1 MDTGT
6 KSNSAFDVLLC
17 DHSFFY
23 HQLNIFVKNEIY
35 TLQGFVCSALFG
47 NIYRYFKTDKGDWS
61 AEKVIDIP
69 AKTVEGW
76 ALPEMPSVLTDIVVR
91 FI

>member
-1 MDTGT
+1 M
-6 KSNSAFDVLLC
+6 
-17 DHSFFY
+17 
-23 HQLNIFVKNEIY
+23 Y
-35 TLQGFVCSALFG
+35 TFQGFVCSALFG
-47 NIYRYFKTDKGDWS
+47 NIYRYFKTDNGDWS